1 MNIYIYEND
10 NNDDNDNDDEEAK
23 EFIDHLINTLE
34 TEKYEDLMELT
45 FSKIKSIKN
54 DILQQLQL
62 SREDIKLFHKKL
74 KEYRYIDEVNELKIG
89 NYIRTLNLKNPENIK
104 LNNGGIIVD
113 IEVINS
119 SIIIRC
125 KNFKN
130 YIFNIK
136 FEENLIFQK
145 FNNDENLILSILSK
159 IQK

>member
-1 MNIYIYEND
+1 MNIYNYKK
-10 NNDDNDNDDEEAK
+10 DDDDDIKDDEAK
-23 EFIDHLINTLE
+23 ELIDKLINTLE

-62 SREDIKLFHKKL
+62 SREDIKLYHKKL

-89 NYIRTLNLKNPENIK
+89 NYIRALNLKDPENIK

-130 YIFNIK
+130 IIFNIK

-145 FNNDENLILSILSK
+145 FNNDEYLILSILSK